1 MAHQQERTREIG
13 ALSADEVQARYGL
26 DITTAEVIRHALR
39 YTALQMEQKVNA
51 SALSPLL
58 SEVGDFGIGLLS
70 PRDAARDLDFDAIAM
85 ATGAPAHYVINQ
97 YYARMAIEHWGVER
111 FAPGDVLIYNDP
123 YHGGSHV
130 NDVGALMPIFHKGE
144 LQGFAVSITHWLDI
158 GGPIPT
164 GFGAGL
170 QHDMYA
176 EGIRLSPRLLY
187 REGELVRE
195 TVELFTEQTRIADIS
210 ANDLQ
215 VIRAALGLG
224 VDMVVHYLE
233 RYGTDAYLGAIQ
245 YTLDYSERA
254 VRQALLAIP
263 DGTYEAED
271 QLDNNAQGEPM
282 LVRCT
287 VRKQGSEIEIDFSGS
302 AREEWDGYAAQWADT
317 VSAAHLGLQNILRE
331 SFASNAGAYRPVHV
345 VVPAGSCF
353 HALPPMSTNSGHLF
367 MLCKSTTLV
376 KMAISRADSQLAVG
390 ENYDDIS
397 ILSFAGIDDRSP
409 VPTPFVNLRFFLGPF
424 GGHALGDGSGY
435 AVLEQ
440 GNVMEPSAEF
450 EEEAFPMLLLE
461 REFVQDT
468 AGAGKHRGGSATRVL
483 IVPLVDVESTYQLEQ
498 CRFPTQGEFGG
509 GDGARAGIQLHR
521 NGLERWAAGEP
532 LDQPEVVAGFA
543 NPGDGSPASPEDPGA
558 EFRISKL
565 AGVRF
570 KAGDVLSHQSPGA
583 GGYGDPA
590 ERDREAVRRDI
601 RNGHLSPAEAERL
614 YGPDPT
620 N

>member
-1 MAHQQERTREIG
+1 MAVQRETQRDTA
-13 ALSADEVQARYGL
+13 ALSADEVRSRYGL

-39 YTALQMEQKVNA
+39 FTALQMEQKVNA
-51 SALSPLL
+51 AALSPLL
-58 SEVGDFGIGLLS
+58 SEIGDFGIGLLG
-70 PRDAARDLDFDAIAM
+70 PRDEARDLDFDAIAM

-123 YHGGSHV
+123 YQGGSHI
-130 NDVGALMPIFHKGE
+130 NDVGALMPIFDGDA
-144 LQGFAVSITHWLDI
+144 LLGFAVSITHWLDI
-158 GGPIPT
+158 GGPVPT
-164 GFGAGL
+164 GFGPGL
-170 QHDMYA
+170 QRDMYS

-187 REGELVRE
+187 RGGELVRE
-195 TVELFTEQTRIADIS
+195 TVELFTVQTRIADIS

-215 VIRAALGLG
+215 VIKAALALG
-224 VDMVVHYLE
+224 ADMVSHYVE
-233 RYGTDAYLGAIQ
+233 RYGVEAYFGAIQ

-254 VRQALLAIP
+254 VRQALLEIP
-263 DGTYEAED
+263 DGTYYAED
-271 QLDNNAQGEPM
+271 HLDNNADGEPM
-282 LVRCT
+282 LVCCT

-302 AREEWDGYAAQWADT
+302 SREEWYGYAAQWADT

-331 SFASNAGAYRPVHV
+331 VFASNAGAYRPVHV

-367 MLCKSTTLV
+367 LLCKSTTLV
-376 KMAISRADSQLAVG
+376 KMAISKADPGLAVG

-397 ILSFAGIDDRSP
+397 ILAFAGVDDRSA
-409 VPTPFVNLRFFLGPF
+409 VAAPFVSLRFFLGPF

-450 EEEAFPMLLLE
+450 EEEAFPLLILE

-468 AGAGKHRGGSATRVL
+468 AGAGRHRGGPATRVL
-483 IVPLVDVESTYQLEQ
+483 IAPLVDVESTYQLEQ
-498 CRFPTQGEFGG
+498 CRFPTQGELGG
-509 GDGARAGIQLHR
+509 GGGARAGLQVHR
-521 NGLERWAAGEP
+521 NGLERWARGEA
-532 LDQPEVVAGFA
+532 LDAPEVVAGFA
-543 NPGDGSPASPEDPGA
+543 DPIDGSPADPDDEGA

-570 KAGDVLSHQSPGA
+570 RGGDVLAHQGPGA
-583 GGYGDPA
+583 GGYGDA
-590 ERDREAVRRDI
+590 RERDPEAVHRDV
-601 RNGHLSPAEAERL
+601 RNGILSPAEAERL
-614 YGPDPT
+614 YGAGLD
-620 N
+620 